1 MPGYVLH
8 LAAASLAADVM
19 GLSTEERKRFYVGS
33 LIPDAVRDKTYS
45 HFRNPIHR
53 GNLVEY
59 PDLSLFLDRYG
70 SLMENYEA
78 LGYAF
83 HLYTDQKFFKEF
95 LPSVV
100 DFLDQD
106 LQAEKRKAFISF
118 ARVRKT
124 GDLLAANEFFSKD
137 WYYGDFTKMNTWLVQ
152 LFDLPV
158 EREEEWCSC
167 ENPGFTEVDFER
179 IHDIIK
185 ELQGYMGMPEEA
197 ALEVKVF
204 DREALLAFLRET
216 AEGFAGEYYEK
227 NRCI

>member
-8 LAAASLAADVM
+8 LAAASLAANVM
-19 GLSTEERKRFYVGS
+19 GLTPEERKRFYVGS
-33 LIPDAVRDKTYS
+33 LIPDAVKDKTYS
-45 HFRNPIHR
+45 HFRNPNHAANKI
-53 GNLVEY
+53 EY

-70 SLMENYEA
+70 SLLKTPA
-78 LGYAF
+78 GLGYAF
-83 HLYTDQKFFKEF
+83 HLYTDRRFFKEF

-100 DFLDQD
+100 ELLNQD
-106 LQAEKRKAFISF
+106 LKPEMRKELVCYAK
-118 ARVRKT
+118 VRKS
-124 GDLLAANEFFSKD
+124 GELLPVNEFFSRK
-137 WYYGDFTKMNTWLVQ
+137 WYYGDFTKMNTWLVR

-158 EREEEWCSC
+158 EGEWSSC
-167 ENPGFTEVDFER
+167 ENPGFAEVDFEK
-179 IHDIIK
+179 IHDIIR

-204 DREALLAFLRET
+204 EREALLAFLRET